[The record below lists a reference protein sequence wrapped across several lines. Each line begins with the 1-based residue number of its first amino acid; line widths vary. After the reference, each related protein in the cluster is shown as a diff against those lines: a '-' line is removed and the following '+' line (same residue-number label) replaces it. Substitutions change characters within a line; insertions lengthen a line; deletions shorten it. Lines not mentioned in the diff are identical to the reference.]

1 MIIASVI
8 IAIAT
13 QFSASTYPQRHKFSI
28 ACRFHKTRGLTA
40 TSSPDITVSSHS
52 MQGPST
58 TQGNPFKDTAPV
70 IGVPVDQTSSTP
82 TANAQNTLPVISDGF
97 CVPHDVVFTLQ
108 ANLNPRSTEIYNV
121 IDSAGTGQF
130 R

>member
-1 MIIASVI
+1 
-8 IAIAT
+8 
-13 QFSASTYPQRHKFSI
+13 
-28 ACRFHKTRGLTA
+28 
-40 TSSPDITVSSHS
+40 

-58 TQGNPFKDTAPV
+58 TQGNPFKETEPV
-70 IGVPVDQTSSTP
+70 LGVPVDQTISTP

-130 R
+130 RWESGRMAVACSNVIYHLCLSPAPGVISKQL